1 MKKIAILL
9 LLSFNIFLFT
19 GCSQNEPNIIFE
31 PKLVCVEMSKSEQT
45 QEVDIRVHKDD
56 LVLFQARKQELE
68 EKINFYE
75 SQVDRYSALCKEQ
88 ENKNFP
94 RENETGDKI

>member
-1 MKKIAILL
+1 MKKIAILF

-19 GCSQNEPNIIFE
+19 GCSQNKPNIVFE

-75 SQVDRYSALCKEQ
+75 SQVDRYSTFCKEQ
-88 ENKNFP
+88 KKKNFS
-94 RENETGDKI
+94 RENETGDKK